1 VQNSEDD
8 RDWSFEFWL
17 LIFLD
22 QRRNN
27 DGLFGHH
34 RRFLC
39 WRCRASETSASL
51 ASRIY
56 LWIMVALSGHQSFLS
71 YIAKKRSHNSMQ
83 YRYVTMLN
91 LSPVFRP
98 RPMILLLWNR
108 ENSNEQLGQVM
119 LFWDADN
126 VVAAPSRQKI

>member
-1 VQNSEDD
+1 
-8 RDWSFEFWL
+8 
-17 LIFLD
+17 
-22 QRRNN
+22 
-27 DGLFGHH
+27 
-34 RRFLC
+34 
-39 WRCRASETSASL
+39 
-51 ASRIY
+51 
-56 LWIMVALSGHQSFLS
+56 MVALSGHQSFLS